1 MFCFWN
7 IVVVDQNNKC
17 HVVMGTMT
25 MFPNNAA
32 VYWIL
37 SSMVSLCPEAAD
49 IVKITMSDLGTSV
62 LLHMWYFFQ

>member
-1 MFCFWN
+1 
-7 IVVVDQNNKC
+7 
-17 HVVMGTMT
+17 MGTMT